1 MVFPGFLEP
10 SDVNFDEM
18 GFLENVALEDSL
30 DPYPI
35 RWQR

>member
-10 SDVNFDEM
+10 SDVSFDEM

-30 DPYPI
+30 DPYLI
-35 RWQR
+35 R